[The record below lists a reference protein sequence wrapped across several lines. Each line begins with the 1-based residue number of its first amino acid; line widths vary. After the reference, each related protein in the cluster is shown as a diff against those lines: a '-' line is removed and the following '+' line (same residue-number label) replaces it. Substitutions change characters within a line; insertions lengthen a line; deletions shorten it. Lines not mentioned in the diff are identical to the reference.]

1 MGRPRN
7 FDKPEKWTDFYRPI
21 DHFALANSYAKNYC
35 KTHPEIDKNTVYIAA
50 TDAAF
55 QYENSVEL
63 QRHKFKVFINVKIRN
78 AVLEIKRKEN
88 GMNIKYSDELKAEI
102 ISDKNGG
109 MSCREIAE
117 KHGLTAKQ
125 VENIITWNKPRNEKA
140 SKLEVPELE
149 GKAEQEPPKKP
160 YKKPEIIE
168 MPVCI
173 RQEPSKKPRS
183 IGMWEAIANELPVVL
198 SGLFG
203 AGIKIQ
209 SISSSEE
216 YEKAVV
222 KGVTADG
229 IGVRIKVEIK

>member
-1 MGRPRN
+1 MGRPRH
-7 FDKPEKWTDFYRPI
+7 FEKAKQRTDFYRPT
-21 DHFALANSYAKNYC
+21 DYFGLANSFAKGYC
-35 KTHPEIDKNTVYIAA
+35 KDHPEADKNIVNAA
-50 TDAAF
+50 ARDAAF
-55 QYENSVEL
+55 VYANSTTCKKY
-63 QRHKFKVFINVKIRN
+63 KFKTFINVKVRY
-78 AVLEIKRKEN
+78 EIFQERKKE
-88 GMNIKYSDELKAEI
+88 MSKYSDELKAEI

-109 MSCREIAE
+109 MTCREIAE

-125 VENIITWNKPRNEKA
+125 IENIITWNKPRNEKA
-140 SKLEVPELE
+140 SKLEIPDLE

-168 MPVCI
+168 MPVCK
-173 RQEPSKKPRS
+173 RQEPSQKPRS
-183 IGMWEAIANELPVVL
+183 IGMWEAIANELPGVL